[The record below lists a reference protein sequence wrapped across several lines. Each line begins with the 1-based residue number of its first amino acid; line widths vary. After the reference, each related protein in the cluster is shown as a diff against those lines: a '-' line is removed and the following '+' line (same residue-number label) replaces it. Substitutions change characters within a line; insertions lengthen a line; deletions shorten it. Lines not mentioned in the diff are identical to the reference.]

1 MTTEMLY
8 QMLRARVQDGT
19 YPVNEPMPT
28 EVALQAEFKAARG
41 TVRAALQK
49 LADDGLVF
57 LGEGRKRY
65 VQRASSLRTAANK
78 IRIASRSPT
87 LDDYIE
93 SLPGKPRDE
102 LIRSPAVIPCQS
114 VAQEPRFE
122 AADVAEEL
130 QISGDAPVY
139 WLERLRLADDKPL
152 SLQWA
157 VIPLQVLDREKSPR
171 DYMRPG
177 GLTQFY
183 KEQNLERT
191 RVVRACRATRATKGE
206 GDFLRVGPGA
216 PLLEEHRVSF
226 CIKNGKERP
235 FEYLLAVY
243 TEGVTLL
250 FEWFEQIQREAGK
263 YEYHR

>member
-8 QMLRARVQDGT
+8 QMLRGRIQDGT
-19 YPVNEPMPT
+19 YPVNEALPT
-28 EVALQAEFKAARG
+28 EAALQEDFKAARG
-41 TVRAALQK
+41 TVRAALQR

-57 LGEGRKRY
+57 LGEGRKRI
-65 VQRASSLRTAANK
+65 VQRSASLRNTK

-87 LDDYIE
+87 LKEYIH
-93 SLPGKPRDE
+93 SLPGTPRDE
-102 LIRSPAVIPCQS
+102 VIRSPMLVPCQVIS
-114 VAQEPRFE
+114 EEPRFS
-122 AADVAEEL
+122 AAEVAREL
-130 QISGDAPVY
+130 RIGPETSVY
-139 WLERLRLADDKPL
+139 WLERLRMADEKPL

-157 VIPLQVLDREKSPR
+157 VIPKHILPTDKSPR

-177 GLTQFY
+177 GLSQFY
-183 KEQNLERT
+183 QDQGLVRS
-191 RVVRACRATRATKGE
+191 RVVRACRATRATKPE
-206 GDFLRVGPGA
+206 GDFLRVGTGA

-226 CIKNGKERP
+226 TTKPDGKEVP

-250 FEWFEQIQREAGK
+250 FEWYEHEAAK